1 MLLKDNYEFSSK
13 FCSLSKVDIKD
24 IIYDENEFDNDF
36 EDEVSKCVIEDC
48 VFGDSKEYNKVLNEK
63 GKHYLE
69 KFKYFPNQ
77 IFFIKEILNK
87 ID

>member
-1 MLLKDNYEFSSK
+1 M
-13 FCSLSKVDIKD
+13 SKVDIKD
-24 IIYDENEFDNDF
+24 IIYDENEFDNDS

-69 KFKYFPNQ
+69 PNVVSYPKFKYFPNQ